1 MYNKRNIGF
10 HYQYLSSDTVLNG
23 KINKVLNYIR
33 YGEHISP
40 YLLNVFRTKDLFNVY
55 KYNIILCGYDKEKE
69 VIVII
74 HKNKDKNQKMYFHQ
88 GKIQVMDIPYR
99 RYV

>member
-1 MYNKRNIGF
+1 MYNKLNIGF

-23 KINKVLNYIR
+23 KINKILNYIR

-69 VIVII
+69 VIIII
-74 HKNKDKNQKMYFHQ
+74 HRNKDKDQKMYFHQ
-88 GKIQVMDIPYR
+88 GKIQTTYILNGRHV
-99 RYV
+99 